1 MINIYTYLLLS
12 EYNDEFVQTHSWVH
26 VATFIISYCVQS
38 TILLDSGY
46 NMLNRYIP
54 VVVFVVFLVSKSSL
68 FGTQG
73 PQHTRL
79 SCASLSPSLLR
90 LMFIESVM
98 LFNHLFSYHP
108 LLLPSIFPSI
118 RVFPNESTQLF
129 ALGGQSTGASASAS
143 VLPMNIQGWFP
154 LGVTGLIS
162 LQSKGFSRILAST
175 ALGKHQFFGN

>member
-12 EYNDEFVQTHSWVH
+12 EYNDEFVQTHSWGH

-54 VVVFVVFLVSKSSL
+54 VVIFVVFSVCKSSL

-79 SCASLSPSLLR
+79 SCPSLSPRVCSNLCPLCQWCHPT
-90 LMFIESVM
+90 ISSSVTPSPPALNLSQHQG
-98 LFNHLFSYHP
+98 LFQWVGSSHQMAKVLE
-108 LLLPSIFPSI
+108 L
-118 RVFPNESTQLF
+118 QL
-129 ALGGQSTGASASAS
+129 QH
-143 VLPMNIQGWFP
+143 Q
-154 LGVTGLIS
+154 S
-162 LQSKGFSRILAST
+162 LQWIFKVDFL
-175 ALGKHQFFGN
+175 

>member
-12 EYNDEFVQTHSWVH
+12 EYNDEFVQTHSWGH

-54 VVVFVVFLVSKSSL
+54 VVIFVVFSVCKSSL

-79 SCASLSPSLLR
+79 SCPSLSPRVCSEFMSTE
-90 LMFIESVM
+90 LMVNTM
-98 LFNHLFSYHP
+98 YP
-108 LLLPSIFPSI
+108 PDALLPLSPPALNLSQYQGLSQWVISSHQ
-118 RVFPNESTQLF
+118 VAKVLELQL
-129 ALGGQSTGASASAS
+129 Q
-143 VLPMNIQGWFP
+143 
-154 LGVTGLIS
+154 
-162 LQSKGFSRILAST
+162 
-175 ALGKHQFFGN
+175 HQFFQWIFRVDFL